1 MKILVVSD
9 SHGDA
14 EAICRAVERE
24 QPRMLLHLGDG
35 WRDVDELRLSF
46 PDLPVEQVP
55 GNCDFRAGEPT
66 ERLVLI
72 GGKRILLC
80 HGHTLGVKYDL
91 NRLLYT
97 ALERGA
103 DAALFGHTHRPFV
116 DIVQGVVLLNPGSIG
131 RGGRPTYG
139 TLTVRD
145 GTIYPATHLL
155 N

>member
-14 EAICRAVERE
+14 EAVCRAVERE
-24 QPRMLLHLGDG
+24 RPRMLLHLGDG

-55 GNCDFRAGEPT
+55 GNCDFRSGEPA
-66 ERLVLI
+66 ERLILI
-72 GGKRILLC
+72 GGKRIFLC

-91 NRLLYT
+91 SRLLYT

-103 DAALFGHTHRPFV
+103 DAALFGHTHQPYV

-131 RGGRPTYG
+131 RGRRPTYA
-139 TLTVRD
+139 TLTFRD
-145 GTIYPATHLL
+145 GAIYPATHFLD
-155 N
+155 